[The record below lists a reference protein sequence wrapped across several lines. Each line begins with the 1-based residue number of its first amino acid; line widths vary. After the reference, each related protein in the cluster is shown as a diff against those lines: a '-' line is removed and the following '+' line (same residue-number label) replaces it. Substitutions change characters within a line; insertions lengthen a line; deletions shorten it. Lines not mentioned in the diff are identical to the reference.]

1 MRKGV
6 RTMERNEM
14 DMYFDSKSENESFA
28 RMVVAAFIT
37 YLDPTLEEMSDI
49 KTAVSEAVTNCVI
62 HGYNNGPGK
71 IHMRCKIEDKTLRI
85 EIDDEGVGIV
95 DIRKAMEPLYTT
107 KSDLERSGMGF
118 AFMEAFMDDLRVES
132 VPGKGTK
139 VVMEKLLGICIN
151 EEAI

>member
-1 MRKGV
+1 MK
-6 RTMERNEM
+6 RNEM

-62 HGYNNGPGK
+62 HGYNSGPGK
-71 IHMRCKIEDKTLRI
+71 IHMKCMIENKTLRI
-85 EIDDEGVGIV
+85 EISDEGVGIEN
-95 DIRKAMEPLYTT
+95 IAKAMEPLYTT
-107 KSDLERSGMGF
+107 KPEMERSGMGF
-118 AFMEAFMDDLRVES
+118 AFMEAFMDDLHVES
-132 VPGKGTK
+132 TPLKGTK
-139 VVMEKLLGICIN
+139 VVMEKLLGVCIN